1 MVKHIK
7 TIAAVCTAAVLTLVG
22 CSNINNGAIIGDSTE
37 TTSLNLSVTNANN
50 IHALMAPDTLER
62 SAITKY
68 QIEGESLSGQK
79 LALQDIEL
87 DGDGKGKLE
96 NVLVDDW
103 TFTLHAYTGAS
114 EPYTEV
120 LRGTSTCMLKT
131 GTDISSV
138 SFVLSSFNVNT
149 TGGYEIT
156 IGYTGGAWNTDY
168 TFKYGVYDSTTGAP
182 VGSEVS
188 VTTNT
193 DEIVYDSSDDT
204 KNGKTV
210 TGTGL
215 AAGSYI
221 FGVRIY
227 KGSASLAYVSDVL
240 VIEPGRTTTDELI
253 FGNVISTLPAAPSTL
268 IAQELLNTAYK
279 PSGDFYNVR
288 LYWKDQ
294 ATNEESYELI
304 VREFTNTSDVWTA
317 YAENDND
324 STINAAYGTRYDF
337 ADILTLTTSNNDFNI
352 GWKDGSLYA
361 GSEELILTVPTGRMF
376 DFQIRAKN
384 QIGTSVSVVRSKD
397 STPSLSYLA
406 GTASATQTKI
416 SAIQGDCKG
425 YAIDDDPSEGNT
437 PNFYKHVNLVQ
448 TKYSLDGGE
457 LKITSAD
464 TFAGDVYVTYDI
476 YAMNYVAYT
485 TASSPN
491 PLSYDTTYLKLL
503 NEENWNSLKKANA
516 EWTGWNT
523 DIGRVSTSVE
533 YNINGYKNITVV
545 AQYGSS
551 ETDVNITGVTIE
563 TLPTLTDS
571 NITCFYG
578 DNDATANTNDC
589 KDGTITIARGSAAQ
603 YVTVTVASAS
613 NDIFKKYDLYVN
625 GRLIDSQNGGASFS
639 FANFST
645 NILTSGVA
653 NTIMVTG
660 TTAAGRKAS
669 SRFTITLTN

>member
-50 IHALMAPDTLER
+50 IHALIAPDTLKLPEI
-62 SAITKY
+62 SSYK
-68 QIEGESLSGQK
+68 IEGESLSGTK
-79 LALQDIEL
+79 LEL
-87 DGDGKGKLE
+87 APITITNGTGKLTE
-96 NVLVDDW
+96 VLVDDW
-103 TFTLHAYTGAS
+103 TFTLHAYADAEAT
-114 EPYTEV
+114 TEI

-131 GTDISSV
+131 GTNVTSV
-138 SFVLSSFNVNT
+138 SFVLSSYNVST

-156 IGYTGGAWNTDY
+156 IGYYGGAWDSSY
-168 TFKYGVYDSTTGAP
+168 TFKYGVYNSTTGQP

-188 VTTNT
+188 ITTDTSDIVCTKSGDTVTG
-193 DEIVYDSSDDT
+193 
-204 KNGKTV
+204 GKTV

-221 FGVRIY
+221 FGVYIY
-227 KGSASLAYVSDVL
+227 KGGAQLAYVSDVL
-240 VIEPGRTTTDELI
+240 VIEPGRTTTGKLV
-253 FGNVISTLPAAPSTL
+253 FGNVISTLPAAPSTF

-304 VREFTNTSDVWTA
+304 VREFTNTSDAWA
-317 YAENDND
+317 SYAENADD
-324 STINAAYGTRYDF
+324 TTLLAAYGTRYDF
-337 ADILTLTTSNNDFNI
+337 ADILTLTTSNNKFNI

-384 QIGTSVSVVRSKD
+384 QIGTSASIVRVKD
-397 STPSLSYLA
+397 ETSELAYLA

-416 SAIQGDCKG
+416 SAIQGDCTG
-425 YAIDDDPSEGNT
+425 YDINDGADPVT
-437 PNFYKHVNLVQ
+437 FYKHVNLVQ

-457 LKITSAD
+457 LKTSSAD

-476 YAMNYVAYT
+476 YKLKYEAYT
-485 TASSPN
+485 TATSPN
-491 PLSYDTTYLKLL
+491 LDAYDSTYLKLL
-503 NEENWNSLKKANA
+503 TTPNGWYSLKKENA
-516 EWTGWNT
+516 DWTGWNT
-523 DIGRVSTSVE
+523 DIGRVSTKVTH
-533 YNINGYKNITVV
+533 NINGYKNITVV
-545 AQYGSS
+545 AQYGES
-551 ETDVNITGVTIE
+551 EIDELGVSVTKIE
-563 TLPTLTDS
+563 ELPKLDDD

-578 DNDATANTNDC
+578 DKQAAVNAADC
-589 KDGTITIARGSAAQ
+589 KNGTITIARGSAAQ

-613 NDIFKKYDLYVN
+613 DDIFKKYELYVN
-625 GRLIDSQNGGASFS
+625 GRLIDSQNSGDSFS

-645 NILTSGVA
+645 NKLKSGVA
-653 NTIMVTG
+653 NTIMVVG

-669 SRFTITLTN
+669 SSFTITLTN